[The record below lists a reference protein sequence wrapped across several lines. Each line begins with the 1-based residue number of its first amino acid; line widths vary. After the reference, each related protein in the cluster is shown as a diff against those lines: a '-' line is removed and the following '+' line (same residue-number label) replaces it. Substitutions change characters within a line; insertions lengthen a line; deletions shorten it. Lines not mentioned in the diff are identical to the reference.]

1 MTQLHEVNINGLVLP
16 DFIYRS
22 DLQSFMQKSTST
34 LLAAIGWMIWAYLFV
49 PLLSLI
55 AWWLGYRRFD
65 QYVIQN
71 DHEFFKQI
79 YTILPLVMV
88 LGIIFLLWAFYNLL
102 RFRGK
107 ERRGQTPNVTVSEVA
122 HFFEIEA
129 QLLEDAQTCQVST
142 YYFDESG
149 RIIDINLKNI
159 SH

>member
-1 MTQLHEVNINGLVLP
+1 
-16 DFIYRS
+16 
-22 DLQSFMQKSTST
+22 
-34 LLAAIGWMIWAYLFV
+34 MIWAYLFV